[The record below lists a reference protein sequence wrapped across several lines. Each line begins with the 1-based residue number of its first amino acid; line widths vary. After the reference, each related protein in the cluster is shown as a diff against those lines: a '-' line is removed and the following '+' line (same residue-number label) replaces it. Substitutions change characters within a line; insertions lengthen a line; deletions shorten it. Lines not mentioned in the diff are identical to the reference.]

1 MAELYHKVDSCEA
14 DFTAFVDKVNPRF
27 AGKQRS
33 LIISQFEKCIADRKL
48 DPLYKAAQKK
58 DQSEWGGLDYSH
70 FNTVVMF
77 EELLA
82 KISPIREDKL
92 NKYRLVLLPTRRN
105 AAKIVLNKDVEVGD
119 VFVPEARQGVH
130 EVAGEGVME
139 AEIAA
144 EQEEERRAKA
154 AAEEEARRAKAAA
167 KEKEF
172 QDKMA
177 KYEKE
182 YKEWEVL
189 KKKIDNK
196 NKNRSSFNPKPL
208 EEVPE
213 PPTPPKPEGGRRRTR
228 RKNGRS
234 RTQKKRKTYV

>member
-48 DPLYKAAQKK
+48 DPLYRAAQAKPRSK
-58 DQSEWGGLDYSH
+58 WGQLDFSH

-82 KISPIREDKL
+82 KISPIREDRL
-92 NKYRLVLLPTRRN
+92 NNYRLVLLPTRNN
-105 AAKIVLNKDVEVGD
+105 AAKIALNNPVAQSDR
-119 VFVPEARQGVH
+119 FVPQPREGVH

-139 AEIAA
+139 AQIAA
-144 EQEEERRAKA
+144 EEEEARRAKA

-213 PPTPPKPEGGRRRTR
+213 PPTPPKPEGGRRHTR
-228 RKNGRS
+228 RKNGRR